1 MLADVESRVSSKVL
15 VGRSDQLSALDA
27 ALAETDRGL
36 PQAVVVGGEAGVGKS
51 RLVAEFADR
60 ARGSGA
66 RALIGGCLE
75 LGADGLPFAP
85 FSAVLRELVR
95 DLGTAAVAELLP
107 GGATRELARL
117 LPEFGEP
124 GRLDDAGEA
133 RARLFE
139 HVLLL
144 LARLAEAGPLVLVVE
159 DMHWADRSS
168 RDLLAFLIR
177 NQPTLDRV
185 LIAVTYRSDELHR
198 AHPLRPLL
206 AELDR
211 IGWVTRMALGRLTR
225 QDTGR
230 LVTQIIGR
238 KPDDDLLTAV
248 YDRTEGNPLFV
259 EALLED
265 GERGS
270 ELPESLRDLLVA
282 AVRRLPDESQEVVRV
297 ASAGGERTGHGLL
310 AAVTGLDDAALA
322 RALRP
327 AVAANV
333 LLADPDGY
341 VFRHALIREAVH
353 GELLPAERGQLH
365 RRFAEAIAADPAL
378 VTPGRA
384 PGEQAWH
391 WYAAHDTTRAL
402 VSAWQAAGQAGRGLA
417 YAEQLAMLSRVL
429 QLWEPVPDAA
439 QRIGVD
445 HAAVL
450 EAAARAAESAGEDDR
465 GLALARAALR
475 EVDAAAEPVRAALL
489 LLTCGHLKDRLGRAD
504 YADDLREALRLI
516 PAEPPSSARARVLE
530 ALVHFTL
537 HEHRGGGWDDPALR
551 ALAEEAVV
559 TARRAGDAATEA
571 GALVTQ
577 AYAEPVGGSV
587 DRIRALLAQA
597 RAVASRAEAY
607 EPWLE
612 AASIESETLE
622 GAGLHVEAAAVA
634 REGLTVAREHGLA
647 RTYGAVQAS
656 YLAEPLLS
664 LGRWDEAAEII
675 EGALRLSPPRVN
687 RTYLWRLTGDI
698 ALARGDLAAAAD
710 SVASIRA
717 VLEETR
723 HHDQHHLPLVRLDT
737 ELRLAQERPA
747 EALGAVHDA
756 LDRLDLRR
764 IPRYAWPLLVA
775 GARACAAVPAR
786 DAALA
791 TTAAAMLER
800 LRAEAGRLAADGLA
814 QRAYQLTFAA
824 EAARAGRALAVAEP
838 GEPPQPG
845 DLRAVWDEAA
855 QAWETADEP
864 YPLAVTLLRS
874 AEAALGAG
882 DRDGGAIRLRRAAE
896 LAQRLGA
903 GPLRDD
909 IAVLARRARI
919 TLGQRGDAA
928 EARGQE
934 PEPERLGLTA
944 RELEVLRLVAAGR
957 SNREIAGELFIS
969 VKTAS
974 VHVSNILGKLG
985 VTSRGEAAAAAH
997 RLRLLDSFPP

>member
-36 PQAVVVGGEAGVGKS
+36 PLGVVVGGEAGVGKS

-60 ARGSGA
+60 ARGSGV

-107 GGATRELARL
+107 GGATRERARL

-384 PGEQAWH
+384 AGEQAWH
-391 WYAAHDTTRAL
+391 WYAA
-402 VSAWQAAGQAGRGLA
+402 
-417 YAEQLAMLSRVL
+417 
-429 QLWEPVPDAA
+429 
-439 QRIGVD
+439 
-445 HAAVL
+445 
-450 EAAARAAESAGEDDR
+450 DR
-465 GLALARAALR
+465 
-475 EVDAAAEPVRAALL
+475 
-489 LLTCGHLKDRLGRAD
+489 K
-504 YADDLREALRLI
+504 
-516 PAEPPSSARARVLE
+516 
-530 ALVHFTL
+530 
-537 HEHRGGGWDDPALR
+537 
-551 ALAEEAVV
+551 
-559 TARRAGDAATEA
+559 
-571 GALVTQ
+571 
-577 AYAEPVGGSV
+577 
-587 DRIRALLAQA
+587 
-597 RAVASRAEAY
+597 
-607 EPWLE
+607 
-612 AASIESETLE
+612 
-622 GAGLHVEAAAVA
+622 
-634 REGLTVAREHGLA
+634 
-647 RTYGAVQAS
+647 
-656 YLAEPLLS
+656 
-664 LGRWDEAAEII
+664 
-675 EGALRLSPPRVN
+675 
-687 RTYLWRLTGDI
+687 
-698 ALARGDLAAAAD
+698 
-710 SVASIRA
+710 
-717 VLEETR
+717 
-723 HHDQHHLPLVRLDT
+723 
-737 ELRLAQERPA
+737 
-747 EALGAVHDA
+747 
-756 LDRLDLRR
+756 
-764 IPRYAWPLLVA
+764 
-775 GARACAAVPAR
+775 
-786 DAALA
+786 
-791 TTAAAMLER
+791 
-800 LRAEAGRLAADGLA
+800 
-814 QRAYQLTFAA
+814 
-824 EAARAGRALAVAEP
+824 
-838 GEPPQPG
+838 
-845 DLRAVWDEAA
+845 
-855 QAWETADEP
+855 
-864 YPLAVTLLRS
+864 
-874 AEAALGAG
+874 
-882 DRDGGAIRLRRAAE
+882 
-896 LAQRLGA
+896 
-903 GPLRDD
+903 
-909 IAVLARRARI
+909 
-919 TLGQRGDAA
+919 
-928 EARGQE
+928 
-934 PEPERLGLTA
+934 
-944 RELEVLRLVAAGR
+944 
-957 SNREIAGELFIS
+957 
-969 VKTAS
+969 
-974 VHVSNILGKLG
+974 
-985 VTSRGEAAAAAH
+985 
-997 RLRLLDSFPP
+997 